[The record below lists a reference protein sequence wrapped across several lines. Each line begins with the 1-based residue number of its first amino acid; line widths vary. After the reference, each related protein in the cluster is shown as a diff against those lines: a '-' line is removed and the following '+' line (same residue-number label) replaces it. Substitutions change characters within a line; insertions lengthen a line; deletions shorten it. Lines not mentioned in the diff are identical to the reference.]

1 MGPCFRL
8 RSMAA
13 GLMVAL
19 AASAAS
25 ANLTLPD
32 DREDEKSDDK
42 KGGNAI
48 DKATPTPNSAGR
60 PGDRPGQPARPTTTK
75 TWPISRGHFMK
86 SGHLALASIYVGQR
100 GPRTG
105 RG

>member
-32 DREDEKSDDK
+32 DREDEKSDEK

-60 PGDRPGQPARPTTTK
+60 P
-75 TWPISRGHFMK
+75 
-86 SGHLALASIYVGQR
+86 
-100 GPRTG
+100 
-105 RG
+105 